1 MKTFNESM
9 IKNYKE
15 LNNCGTF
22 EIEGY
27 TIKFNNHSKTLET
40 EYPFA
45 KELRAWWFDLEEEPK
60 AEDKRVELIKEHGFE
75 EVTEVAIAELEK
87 KTTKTAKSVLD
98 KMNEFNHRVFKKD
111 GLVIVFGQCYKTA
124 QELKWLEKIYNCEVK
139 DASKYFDEI
148 GMCRTWTQLTSE
160 MWAMGSAF

>member
-27 TIKFNNHSKTLET
+27 TVKFNNHSKILET
-40 EYPFA
+40 EYPYA

-60 AEDKRVELIKEHGFE
+60 EEDKRVELIKEHGFV
-75 EVTEVAIAELEK
+75 EVTEVATTELEK
-87 KTTKTAKSVLD
+87 KTTKTAKTVLD
-98 KMNEFNHRVFKKD
+98 RIVGSNQRFFKKD
-111 GLVIVFGQCYKTA
+111 NLVVVYTNCVFA
-124 QELKWLEKIYNCEVK
+124 VQEKKQLEKIYKCEMMI
-139 DASKYFDEI
+139 AERYFDGIDER
-148 GMCRTWTQLTSE
+148 RTWNKLTRES
-160 MWAMGSAF
+160 WLNK

>member
-27 TIKFNNHSKTLET
+27 TVKFNNHSKTLET

-87 KTTKTAKSVLD
+87 KTTKTAKSILD

-124 QELKWLEKIYNCEVK
+124 QELKQLEKIYNCEVK

-148 GMCRTWTQLTSE
+148 GMCRTWNQLTSE